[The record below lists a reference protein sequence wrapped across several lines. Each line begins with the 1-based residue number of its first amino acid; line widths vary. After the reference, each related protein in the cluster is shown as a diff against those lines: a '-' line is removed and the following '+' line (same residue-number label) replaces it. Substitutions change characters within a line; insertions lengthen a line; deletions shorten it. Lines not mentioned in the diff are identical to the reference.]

1 MIIAAAILFFAS
13 ALSIGYKVFKTTRLN
28 PANVLRDE

>member
-1 MIIAAAILFFAS
+1 MIISAAILLSAS
-13 ALSIGYKVFKTTRLN
+13 VISIGYKLYKTTRLN